1 MTSKSPVC
9 FLLVWGSVFT
19 AVCEPVCVRGEG
31 HDKGLHL
38 VIIAGCVI
46 SATCLR
52 TGLENGVHVFVCAV
66 RGWVV
71 TERSANNKFAVRNSQ
86 LIRSTAESRGLKAL
100 WRV

>member
-9 FLLVWGSVFT
+9 FLPVWASVFT

-52 TGLENGVHVFVCAV
+52 TGLNVVCVCV
-66 RGWVV
+66 RVGGWWVV
-71 TERSANNKFAVRNSQ
+71 PEGAPINTFAIRSSQ
-86 LIRSTAESRGLKAL
+86 LILNMMASISLKAL
-100 WRV
+100 TGV